1 MSRHAGQRGFAHRRF
16 WRSGWPDGR
25 PTVELGMF
33 DSLSDRLGGVFD
45 KLRGRGA
52 LKEQDVRDAMREV
65 RIALLEADV
74 ALPVVRRFI
83 DQVTE
88 KAVGQSVLR
97 SVTPGQQVV
106 KIVNDALIE
115 MLGGEETAEL
125 DLNAAPPV
133 VIMMVGLQGS
143 GKTTST
149 AKIARLLREKQGKK
163 VLMASLDVNRPAA
176 QEQLRVLGEQV
187 GVATLPI
194 IAGQQPTEIATRA
207 MQSAK
212 LQAVDV
218 LMLDTAGR
226 LHVDTQLMDEMKAV
240 AAISNPRETLLVVDS
255 LTGQDAVN
263 VAQSFSGEVDL
274 TGVVLTRMDGDAR
287 GGAALSMRAVTGK
300 PIKFAGTGEK
310 MEALEVFHPSRVAN
324 RILGMGDIV
333 SIVEKA
339 AEAVKIEDAEAL
351 AKRMEQG
358 KFDMNDLRMQLGQ
371 MQKMGGLGA
380 LAGMMPGMKKA
391 KAAMQASGM
400 DDRVL
405 LRMDAIIGSM
415 TQKERAN
422 PALLNAKRKIRVAN
436 GSGTQVQDVNKIL
449 KMHQE
454 MSKAMKQ
461 IKKMGG
467 LKGLAAMF
475 GKGGLD
481 AAMPGLGGQGLGPGA
496 AGLPGLGAGG
506 PDLGKFLKK

>member
-1 MSRHAGQRGFAHRRF
+1 
-16 WRSGWPDGR
+16 
-25 PTVELGMF
+25 MF

-52 LKEQDVRDAMREV
+52 LREQDVRDAMREV

-83 DQVTE
+83 DSVTE
-88 KAVGQSVLR
+88 QAVGQNVLR

-106 KIVNDALIE
+106 KIVNDALTE
-115 MLGGEETAEL
+115 MLGGETPAEL
-125 DLNAAPPV
+125 DLAATPPV
-133 VIMMVGLQGS
+133 VILMVGLQGS
-143 GKTTST
+143 GKTTTT
-149 AKIARLLREKQGKK
+149 AKLAKLLKEKQGKK

-176 QEQLRVLGEQV
+176 QEQLAVLGEQI

-207 MQSAK
+207 LQSAR

-218 LMLDTAGR
+218 LLLDTAGR
-226 LHVDTQLMDEMKAV
+226 LHVDAALMDEMKAV
-240 AAISNPRETLLVVDS
+240 EAIARPREVLLVVDA

-263 VAQSFSGEVDL
+263 VAQSFAGQVDL
-274 TGVVLTRMDGDAR
+274 TGVILTRMDGDAR

-310 MEALEVFHPSRVAN
+310 LDALEQFHPSRVAG

-339 AEAVKIEDAEAL
+339 AATIEAADAERMATRM
-351 AKRMEQG
+351 AKGQ
-358 KFDMNDLRMQLGQ
+358 FDMNDLRTQLRQ
-371 MQKMGGLGA
+371 MQNMGGVGA
-380 LAGMMPGMKKA
+380 LAGMLPGMKKA
-391 KAAMQASGM
+391 KAAMATSGM
-400 DDRVL
+400 NDRVL
-405 LRMDAIIGSM
+405 LHMDAIIGSM
-415 TQKERAN
+415 TPKERTR
-422 PALLNAKRKIRVAN
+422 PDLLNAKRKIRVAK
-436 GSGTQVQDVNKIL
+436 GSGTQVQDINKLI

-454 MSKAMKQ
+454 MERAMKQ
-461 IKKMGG
+461 IRKMGG

-475 GKGGLD
+475 GKGDLGTG
-481 AAMPGLGGQGLGPGA
+481 MPGLGGMGGGGAGPT
-496 AGLPGLGAGG
+496 LPGLGGG
-506 PDLGKFLKK
+506 APDFTNFLKK

>member
-1 MSRHAGQRGFAHRRF
+1 
-16 WRSGWPDGR
+16 
-25 PTVELGMF
+25 MF
-33 DSLSDRLGGVFD
+33 ESLSDRLGGVFD

-83 DQVTE
+83 DSVTE
-88 KAVGQSVLR
+88 AAVGHAVLR

-106 KIVNDALIE
+106 KIVNDALVE
-115 MLGGEETAEL
+115 MLGGEETVGL
-125 DLNAAPPV
+125 DLAAAPPV
-133 VIMMVGLQGS
+133 IIMMVGLQGS
-143 GKTTST
+143 GKTTTT
-149 AKIARLLREKQGKK
+149 AKLGKLLKEKQGKK

-176 QEQLRVLGEQV
+176 QEQLAVLGEQV

-194 IAGQQPTEIATRA
+194 ITGQAPVDIAARA
-207 MQSAK
+207 IQAAK

-226 LHVDTQLMDEMKAV
+226 LHVDDALMDEMRAV
-240 AAISNPRETLLVVDS
+240 AAISAPKETLLVVDS

-263 VAQSFSGEVDL
+263 VAQSFAGQVDL

-310 MEALEVFHPSRVAN
+310 LDAIEPFNPGRVAG

-339 AEAVKIEDAEAL
+339 AATIKEEDANLL
-351 AKRMEQG
+351 AERMAKGQ
-358 KFDMNDLRMQLGQ
+358 FDMNDLRMQLRQ
-371 MQKMGGLGA
+371 MQSMGGLGA

-415 TQKERAN
+415 TPKERAR
-422 PALLNAKRKIRVAN
+422 PDLLNAKRKIRVAK
-436 GSGTQVQDVNKIL
+436 GSGTQVQDINKLI

-454 MSKAMKQ
+454 MERAMKQ

-475 GKGGLD
+475 GKGGLGG
-481 AAMPGLGGQGLGPGA
+481 AMPGLGGGLGGGMGGGGGTPPS
-496 AGLPGLGAGG
+496 LPGLGGG
-506 PDLGKFLKK
+506 GAPDLSNLFKK

>member
-1 MSRHAGQRGFAHRRF
+1 
-16 WRSGWPDGR
+16 
-25 PTVELGMF
+25 MF

-52 LKEQDVRDAMREV
+52 LKEDDVRAAMREV

-83 DQVTE
+83 DAVTE
-88 KAVGQSVLR
+88 KAVGHEVLR

-106 KIVNDALIE
+106 KIVHDELVE
-115 MLGGEETAEL
+115 MLGGETPADL
-125 DLNAAPPV
+125 DLAAAPPV

-149 AKIARLLREKQGKK
+149 AKIAKFLKEKQGKK

-176 QEQLRVLGEQV
+176 QEQLAVLGEQT

-194 IAGQQPTEIATRA
+194 IAGQAPVDIANRA
-207 MQSAK
+207 LQAAK
-212 LQAVDV
+212 LQAIDV
-218 LMLDTAGR
+218 VMLDTAGR
-226 LHVDTQLMDEMKAV
+226 LHVDDALMAEMRAV
-240 AAISNPRETLLVVDS
+240 AAATSPRETLLVVDS

-263 VAQSFSGEVDL
+263 VAQSFAGQVDL
-274 TGVVLTRMDGDAR
+274 TGVVITRMDGDAR

-310 MEALEVFHPSRVAN
+310 IDAIEAFQPARVAG
-324 RILGMGDIV
+324 RILGMGDVV
-333 SIVEKA
+333 SLVEKA
-339 AEAVKIEDAEAL
+339 AAAVEQEDAE
-351 AKRMEQG
+351 RMAERMMKG
-358 KFDMNDLRMQLGQ
+358 LFDMNDLRTQLRQ
-371 MQKMGGLGA
+371 MQNMGGLGM

-391 KAAMQASGM
+391 KQAMAASGM

-405 LRMDAIIGSM
+405 VRMDAIISSM
-415 TQKERAN
+415 TPKERVN
-422 PALLNAKRKIRVAN
+422 PALLNAKRKIRIAN
-436 GSGTQVQDVNKIL
+436 GSGTQVQDVNKLI

-454 MSKAMKQ
+454 MGKAMKQ

-467 LKGLAAMF
+467 LKGLGALF
-475 GKGGLD
+475 GKGGLG
-481 AAMPGLGGQGLGPGA
+481 AAMPGLGGGMSGGMGGG
-496 AGLPGLGAGG
+496 AGLPGLGSGQLP
-506 PDLGKFLKK
+506 PDLQNLLNKK

>member
-1 MSRHAGQRGFAHRRF
+1 
-16 WRSGWPDGR
+16 
-25 PTVELGMF
+25 MF
-33 DSLSDRLGGVFD
+33 DTLSDRLGGVFD

-83 DQVTE
+83 DDVTE
-88 KAVGQSVLR
+88 KAVGHSVLK

-106 KIVNDALIE
+106 KIVNDALVE
-115 MLGGEETAEL
+115 MLGGDETVGL
-125 DLNAAPPV
+125 DLAATPPV

-143 GKTTST
+143 GKTTTT
-149 AKIARLLREKQGKK
+149 AKLAKLIKEKYGKK
-163 VLMASLDVNRPAA
+163 AMMASLDVNRPAA
-176 QEQLRVLGEQV
+176 QEQLAVLGQQV
-187 GVATLPI
+187 DVATLPI
-194 IAGQQPTEIATRA
+194 ITGQQPVDIAIRA
-207 MQSAK
+207 LNAAK

-218 LMLDTAGR
+218 LLLDTAGR
-226 LHVDTQLMDEMKAV
+226 LHVDPQLMDEMKAV
-240 AAISNPRETLLVVDS
+240 ASVSTPRETLLVVDS

-263 VAQSFSGEVDL
+263 VAQSFAGQVDL

-300 PIKFAGTGEK
+300 PIKYAGTGEK
-310 MEALEVFHPSRVAN
+310 LDAIEPFHPSRVAG

-339 AEAVKIEDAEAL
+339 AASIQEDEAERMAERM
-351 AKRMEQG
+351 AKGQ
-358 KFDMNDLRMQLGQ
+358 FDMNDLRAQLRQ
-371 MQKMGGLGA
+371 MQNMGGLGA
-380 LAGMMPGMKKA
+380 LAGLMPGMKKA
-391 KAAMQASGM
+391 KAAMQSSGM

-415 TQKERAN
+415 TPKERTR
-422 PALLNAKRKIRVAN
+422 PELLNAKRKIRIAN
-436 GSGTQVQDVNKIL
+436 GSGTQVQDVNKLL

-454 MSKAMKQ
+454 MGRAMKQ

-467 LKGLAAMF
+467 LKGLGALF
-475 GKGGLD
+475 GKGGLG
-481 AAMPGLGGQGLGPGA
+481 AAMPGLGGPGA
-496 AGLPGLGAGG
+496 GGGLPGLGGG
-506 PDLGKFLKK
+506 GGAPDLSQFLKK